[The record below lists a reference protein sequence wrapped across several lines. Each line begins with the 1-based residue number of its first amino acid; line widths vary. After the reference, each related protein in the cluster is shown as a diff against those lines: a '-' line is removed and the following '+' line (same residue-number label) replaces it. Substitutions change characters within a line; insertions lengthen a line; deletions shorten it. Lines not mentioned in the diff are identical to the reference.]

1 MPHSVIYTL
10 EAESWKWYSIGSV
23 ASGAPAKQVWYA
35 KTYLFDTQL
44 SPLCFVRIAIFVT
57 DT

>member
-44 SPLCFVRIAIFVT
+44 
-57 DT
+57 